1 MLKYFL
7 EDDFSTDDQF
17 DDEIDVVMGTTGDDA
32 SVNDEMVKE
41 AVNDTEDGVDISCCV
56 DDSEKYGDPEMVKG
70 IDTIDITVDTSDVA
84 PKADMLDTAADDLVD
99 AVEDI
104 TFDDFALDDMIDAAK
119 QLDVED
125 IVDADDEEE
134 SSEEDEDDF
143 LGDSED

>member
-1 MLKYFL
+1 
-7 EDDFSTDDQF
+7 
-17 DDEIDVVMGTTGDDA
+17 
-32 SVNDEMVKE
+32 MVKE

-134 SSEEDEDDF
+134 SEEDEDDF

>member
-32 SVNDEMVKE
+32 SVDEKMVKE

-119 QLDVED
+119 QLDVDD
-125 IVDADDEEE
+125 IMDTDDEGE
-134 SSEEDEDDF
+134 SEEDEDLD
-143 LGDSED
+143 DSEE

>member
-1 MLKYFL
+1 MINFFL

-119 QLDVED
+119 
-125 IVDADDEEE
+125 
-134 SSEEDEDDF
+134 
-143 LGDSED
+143 

>member
-1 MLKYFL
+1 MINFFL

-56 DDSEKYGDPEMVKG
+56 DDSEKYGDPEMING
-70 IDTIDITVDTSDVA
+70 INTIDITVDTSDVA
-84 PKADMLDTAADDLVD
+84 PKADILDTAADDLVD

-125 IVDADDEEE
+125 IVDTDDEEE